1 MRIEVTSLADR
12 ISVGAQSKQTE
23 RVGRQSSPKRAMGS
37 VASAQSSASDSA
49 RRALRHTYQYA
60 PPAAA
65 PTASTTFHF
74 TRSTLAARDQFGRVR
89 CRSMSRLLGALI
101 AVLLALAGCAVLP
114 ASQPQPSITPTGDRP
129 GMPAS
134 PTSPG
139 LSPSQ
144 SATSATSAEVL
155 QEQQFSLNDVAEF
168 DDGLMIEIAG
178 AVADKAAKTDRGA
191 EATNGEIVTAS
202 VRIENKTK
210 EPYDAETVL
219 IGAQYGDGKDAQI
232 IIDKTDELYGG
243 FTGTVKP
250 GSEAIASVG
259 FAVPFSELRRVTF
272 IVDPNDDVHEA
283 ISFTGT
289 VSRD

>member
-1 MRIEVTSLADR
+1 MRR
-12 ISVGAQSKQTE
+12 
-23 RVGRQSSPKRAMGS
+23 P
-37 VASAQSSASDSA
+37 
-49 RRALRHTYQYA
+49 
-60 PPAAA
+60 
-65 PTASTTFHF
+65 
-74 TRSTLAARDQFGRVR
+74 
-89 CRSMSRLLGALI
+89 LGALI

-114 ASQPQPSITPTGDRP
+114 ANQPQPSVTPTGDSP
-129 GMPAS
+129 GVPAS

-155 QEQQFSLNDVAEF
+155 QEQQFSLSDAAEF
-168 DDGLMIEIAG
+168 DDGLLIEIA

-191 EATNGEIVTAS
+191 EATNGEIVIAS

-219 IGAQYGDGKDAQI
+219 IGAQYGNGKDAQI
-232 IIDKTDELYGG
+232 IIDKTDELYSG
-243 FTGTVKP
+243 FTGAIKP
-250 GSEAIASVG
+250 GGEAIASVG
-259 FAVPFSELRRVTF
+259 FAVPFSELKKVTF
-272 IVDPNDDVHEA
+272 IVDPNDDIHEA